1 MKALIVITC
10 FVLVAIICYII
21 GSAYEDHLDNEQY

>member
-1 MKALIVITC
+1 MKILLGIIAFI
-10 FVLVAIICYII
+10 LVAIICYVI

>member
-1 MKALIVITC
+1 MKILFGITA